1 MKVENG
7 YSYGKNL
14 LIALDQFVF
23 ALFGGSCDETL
34 SSYAFRREQAG
45 KGRALRVL
53 IDCFFFFEKEHC
65 RRSFESEK
73 ERRHLPEDFR

>member
-1 MKVENG
+1 MQAENG

-34 SSYAFRREQAG
+34 SSYAYRREQAG
-45 KGRALRVL
+45 KGEALRVL
-53 IDCFFFFEKEHC
+53 IDCLFFFEKDHC
-65 RRSFESEK
+65 RQAYESEK
-73 ERRHLPEDFR
+73 ERLHLPEDFR